1 MKRKEHQQSD
11 FQKQRVSKANPTIKF
26 FFLKAMENQP
36 N

>member
-11 FQKQRVSKANPTIKF
+11 FQKQRVSKANPTIEIF
-26 FFLKAMENQP
+26 FSKGMENQP